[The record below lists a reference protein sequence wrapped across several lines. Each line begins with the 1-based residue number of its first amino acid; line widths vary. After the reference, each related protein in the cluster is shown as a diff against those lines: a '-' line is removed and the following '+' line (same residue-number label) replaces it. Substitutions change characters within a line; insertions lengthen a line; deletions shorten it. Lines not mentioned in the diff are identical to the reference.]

1 MTKKTS
7 FVAALVAAGAALL
20 PLATPAI
27 AGGPSPKKMM
37 EMSASCA
44 YVVAIAEGN
53 NVSLN
58 YPSSDWLSVVQI
70 LQDRTGLDGEKA
82 IETAKAKYKKRAR
95 VMGADEAFQY
105 MIKRAQDCD
114 REMAVIQS

>member
-1 MTKKTS
+1 MTKKTT
-7 FVAALVAAGAALL
+7 FIAALAAAGAALL
-20 PLATPAI
+20 PITSPAI
-27 AGGPSPKKMM
+27 AGGPSPKQMM
-37 EMSASCA
+37 EMSAGCA

-53 NVSLN
+53 DVSLN
-58 YPSSDWLSVVQI
+58 YPSSDWLSIVQA

-82 IETAKAKYKKRAR
+82 IQTAKAKYKKRAR

-105 MIKRAQDCD
+105 MLKRAQECD